1 MNANRIINMVIAII
15 MRKVI
20 NKGINAG
27 MQRFSGGGKKPRRP
41 QQNAQRG
48 QQYLDDPYEPDPQ
61 IARPDVQ
68 NSRKQAA
75 RASRAAAKMN
85 RL

>member
-27 MQRFSGGGKKPRRP
+27 MQRMSGGGKQPQRP
-41 QQNAQRG
+41 QQNAQQG
-48 QQYLDDPYEPDPQ
+48 QPALDDTVDAGPP
-61 IARPDVQ
+61 ARNPDVQ
-68 NSRKQAA
+68 KTRQQAA
-75 RASRAAAKMN
+75 RASRAAARMN